1 MHAHTFARAADAQ
14 LSLRRALAHLSIARD
29 LIQSVADDA
38 LGRAVRENADDAL
51 GQLANAIQST
61 EGALRAAVVASGM
74 AEVVDPVAAS
84 QAETLARFERF
95 IARAS

>member
-38 LGRAVRENADDAL
+38 LPQDVRGTTPTTRSGSWKTPCNR
-51 GQLANAIQST
+51 
-61 EGALRAAVVASGM
+61 LRA
-74 AEVVDPVAAS
+74 
-84 QAETLARFERF
+84 R
-95 IARAS
+95 